1 MEAQGKALVL
11 DLASLLY
18 VAQHLAD
25 TSVELPVSGQVVPGW
40 PRSCTGHGPG
50 SLGSWSRVSHIAGSQ
65 GSDRLMGE
73 SCEAETWWVLFSTGS
88 LLEMR

>member
-1 MEAQGKALVL
+1 MVARGMALVL

-50 SLGSWSRVSHIAGSQ
+50 SLGSWSGVSHIAGSQ

-73 SCEAETWWVLFSTGS
+73 SCEAVINQAAT
-88 LLEMR
+88 